1 MHPVESRR
9 SPETPGT
16 KRRTVVEILL
26 SIVYLVL
33 LVVLIGR
40 SDDGRS
46 RVPRFKPDTRDD
58 FAEPDR
64 PVRNS
69 APPEKRAA

>member
-1 MHPVESRR
+1 
-9 SPETPGT
+9 
-16 KRRTVVEILL
+16 VEILL